1 MKIRFFSLSILSVLV
16 LLIPYLLQAQQAEV
30 SPWGALTQQD
40 VETYCDDI
48 RGIHP
53 GMVDPYAPG
62 FADRVEQACK
72 AALETASEASSYFEW
87 RDTMGE
93 LVGGFRDGH
102 TTIRYQLTPTRY
114 QWPGFLIY
122 GQGDGWVVRRPDL
135 RRVAPE
141 GDPPE
146 GAMFLGCDGQS
157 ADAFLK
163 DQLDP
168 ARADWTKAPERI
180 RLAYRAFVM
189 LPNGEAP
196 PAETC
201 RFESDGQVIE
211 TALTWRTITHSDLVS
226 IVPTYTRRGLRRDI
240 DVAFGE
246 DGHAWVRLANV
257 SNVLALKAL
266 EQELLTNQDK
276 LRSAP
281 YVVFDLRGNGG
292 GNSMWGGTF
301 ASILWGEEA
310 VESRRLASATRVPGE
325 YGKYWRASQWASEAV
340 IAEADEYATQG
351 PEMKEFADFWRAIGE
366 ELGAQ
371 KEGGLLEDECCQP
384 TPVPD
389 IIPDPE
395 YTGKVFVITDAAAF
409 SSGVVVMN
417 TLKLMGAIH
426 LGEPSGQNE
435 VWGEVVG
442 PLPLPSGLGTY
453 RIPVSIIRQP
463 RSSLGGLPPDIA
475 WPGAMDDEEGIR
487 AWVEELAKE

>member
-1 MKIRFFSLSILSVLV
+1 MKTHLFLSFVLTLAV
-16 LLIPYLLQAQQAEV
+16 PRLGLAQTTEA
-30 SPWGALTQQD
+30 SPWGALTQHD
-40 VETYCDDI
+40 VEIYCNDI

-62 FADRVEQACK
+62 FADRVEQACEI
-72 AALETASEASSYFEW
+72 ALESASAATSYFDW

-102 TTIRYQLTPTRY
+102 TTIRYLLTPTRY
-114 QWPGFLIY
+114 RWPGFLIY
-122 GQGDGWVVRRPDL
+122 GQDGGWVVRRPDL
-135 RRVAPE
+135 SRVAPA
-141 GDPPE
+141 GNPPE
-146 GAMFLGCDGQS
+146 GAVFLGCDGQS

-180 RLAYRAFVM
+180 RLAYRAFIS
-189 LPNGEAP
+189 LPNNEPP

-201 RFESDGQVIE
+201 LFESDGQVIK
-211 TALTWRTITHSDLVS
+211 TTLTWRSISQSNLVS
-226 IVPTYTRRGLRRDI
+226 IAPTYTRRGLRSDI
-240 DVAFGE
+240 DVEFGE
-246 DGHAWVRLANV
+246 DGHAWIRLANV
-257 SNVLALKAL
+257 SNVIALRAL
-266 EQELLTNQDK
+266 EQELRANQDR
-276 LRSAP
+276 LRAAT

-325 YGKYWRASQWASEAV
+325 YGKYWRASQWASTAV

-351 PEMKEFADFWRAIGE
+351 PEMKEFADFWRALGE
-366 ELGAQ
+366 RLGAQ
-371 KEGGLLEDECCQP
+371 GDDGLLEDECCQP
-384 TPVPD
+384 SPVPD

-395 YTGKVFVITDAAAF
+395 YNGKVFVITDAATY

-426 LGEPSGQNE
+426 LGEASGQNE

-463 RSSLGGLPPDIA
+463 RSSLGGQPPDIS
-475 WPGAMDDEEGIR
+475 WPGPMDDEEGIR